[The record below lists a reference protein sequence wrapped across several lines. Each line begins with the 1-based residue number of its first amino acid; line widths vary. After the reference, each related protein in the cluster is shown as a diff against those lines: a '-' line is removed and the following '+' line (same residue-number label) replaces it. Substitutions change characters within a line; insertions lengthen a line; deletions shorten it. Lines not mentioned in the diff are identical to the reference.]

1 MDNIN
6 DEFTRLGKWVAGALK
21 TSVQWFALFNEVLD
35 DDKRTDLV
43 TSSIRISLSRA
54 KHLDKNGEQNDSS
67 RLAFFLDCL
76 NYSKD
81 LFTAIDE
88 KVVDEQFKEV
98 LAYNIKYCRDGI
110 KAVAELASKLP
121 E

>member
-6 DEFTRLGKWVAGALK
+6 HEFTTLGKLVAGALK
-21 TSVQWFALFNEVLD
+21 ASVKWFALFNEVLD
-35 DDKRTDLV
+35 EDKRTDLV
-43 TSSIRISLSRA
+43 ITSARISLNRA
-54 KHLDKNGEQNDSS
+54 KQLDKNGEQNDSA
-67 RLAFFLDCL
+67 RLVFFLDCL

-81 LFTAIDE
+81 IFTAIGE

-98 LAYNIKYCRDGI
+98 LEYNINYCRDGI
-110 KAVAELASKLP
+110 KAVAELAAKLP